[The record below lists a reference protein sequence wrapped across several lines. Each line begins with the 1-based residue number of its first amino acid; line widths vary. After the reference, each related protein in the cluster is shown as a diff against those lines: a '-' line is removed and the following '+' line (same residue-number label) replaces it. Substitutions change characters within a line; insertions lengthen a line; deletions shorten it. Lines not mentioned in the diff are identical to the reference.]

1 MKWIVCSVLI
11 FLGTSFFAADENKDH
26 NYSPGLSKRSSG
38 DTESGKDYVGYSDES
53 NFNNFDREKS
63 NTYKM
68 SVSPPSGGTFIPES
82 TCSGEVTKDEANLV
96 EGKKIYSKNSIPTA
110 TYIIS
115 MSGQVSFGGG
125 AGAGGSPATWGA
137 YVRNKYFWL
146 EPIEKIVAEGTAV
159 TITANGVSAEST
171 WTVNNKVWKD
181 WRDPNSSAY
190 TTSAISL
197 NRDMWDKMQWTP
209 TDVSTNWLCPP
220 AGIYNI
226 FASTTEESG
235 ARSAGAT
242 VFVMKI
248 ITSATD
254 LFGPVEKN
262 SDGTNKTAYV
272 HWNIDNDNN
281 ATSSQSGKHPDAD
294 YLKTSAIV
302 SGENDL
308 KSFSFSLYPT
318 LDKGIV
324 EISIGNNGK
333 VWKNAEK
340 GASSGTNSQLLLA
353 AGAIKIWDLSDSTQR
368 NEFNSLGTLFMEGVG
383 GGNETFTVKYKDDK
397 GVEIVSDSINY
408 TFIAANCGNQPTK
421 ELKTNDFARL
431 DLVGCEWSVLSS
443 TRTWTYN
450 CIAWS
455 VGENNVWYNSE
466 GADTGTYIVNGESV
480 YVVNIAKDYGNKDG
494 TFNNNKIIDFYQKK
508 GYDLIEGANNA
519 DVVYYSGYHGA
530 KKRNCSCGSGKWLMF
545 ESKCGSMGRVE
556 HPYDKI
562 GGIYGNPALYWKK
575 R

>member
-1 MKWIVCSVLI
+1 MSKTKPYQVILIEMLILTIMSAHAATITPNDRYKTEYTTSWTKPAKEGDKQTYTVGASASGCSFI
-11 FLGTSFFAADENKDH
+11 TS
-26 NYSPGLSKRSSG
+26 
-38 DTESGKDYVGYSDES
+38 
-53 NFNNFDREKS
+53 
-63 NTYKM
+63 
-68 SVSPPSGGTFIPES
+68 
-82 TCSGEVTKDEANLV
+82 
-96 EGKKIYSKNSIPTA
+96 SISA
-110 TYIIS
+110 
-115 MSGQVSFGGG
+115 GGG
-125 AGAGGSPATWGA
+125 AILTSPDKSAENPPTLVGSASAKKDVVHTDAPNAKNFTFWVEGNLTTGGNAGSPLHWKVTLEQ
-137 YVRNKYFWL
+137 KFFWL
-146 EPIEKIVAEGTAV
+146 TPQEKIVAEGTPV
-159 TITANGVSAEST
+159 TVTANGAPTESR
-171 WTVNNKVWKD
+171 WNVNNKEWKD
-181 WRDPNSSAY
+181 WTASNSEPYKVSSI
-190 TTSAISL
+190 TL
-197 NRDMWDKMQWTP
+197 NRNMWDKMKWTP

-226 FASTTEESG
+226 FATTTEESG

-530 KKRNCSCGSGKWLMF
+530 KKRNCSCGSGKCLMF

>member
-1 MKWIVCSVLI
+1 MRKVFYGSIVMLECMALFGATI
-11 FLGTSFFAADENKDH
+11 E
-26 NYSPGLSKRSSG
+26 PGDSSKRHK
-38 DTESGKDYVGYSDES
+38 TDYVTDWTPQETQTYTVSASASGCSFVDS
-53 NFNNFDREKS
+53 KTKASGGAILKSHSSSSASAEKNIEHTETPNAS
-63 NTYKM
+63 AFGF
-68 SVSPPSGGTFIPES
+68 SVSGVLAGSGNG
-82 TCSGEVTKDEANLV
+82 GEVTWSVTLQQK
-96 EGKKIYSKNSIPTA
+96 
-110 TYIIS
+110 
-115 MSGQVSFGGG
+115 F
-125 AGAGGSPATWGA
+125 
-137 YVRNKYFWL
+137 FWL
-146 EPIEKIVAEGTAV
+146 TVAPSIIVKAGTAITV
-159 TITANGVSAEST
+159 TANGAPTESK
-171 WTVNNKVWKD
+171 WNINNKEWKD
-181 WRDPNSSAY
+181 WTASNSEPYKASSI
-190 TTSAISL
+190 TL
-197 NRDMWDKMQWTP
+197 NRNMWDKMKWTP

-226 FASTTEESG
+226 FATTTEESG

-262 SDGTNKTAYV
+262 NDGTNKTAYV